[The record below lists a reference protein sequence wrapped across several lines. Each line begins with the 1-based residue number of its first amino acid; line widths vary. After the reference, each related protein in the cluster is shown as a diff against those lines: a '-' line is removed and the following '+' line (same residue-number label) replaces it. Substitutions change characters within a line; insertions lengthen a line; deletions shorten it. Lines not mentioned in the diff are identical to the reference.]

1 MPRIRCHYID
11 CTFNDDLFCS
21 AATIEVDPKLGCIT
35 FSNGDKDED
44 GKNIVD
50 EELEEIDEESDD
62 DDDLWAEDDDDDEEE
77 EAY

>member
-35 FSNGDKDED
+35 FSNGDKDDD
-44 GKNIVD
+44 GKNTD